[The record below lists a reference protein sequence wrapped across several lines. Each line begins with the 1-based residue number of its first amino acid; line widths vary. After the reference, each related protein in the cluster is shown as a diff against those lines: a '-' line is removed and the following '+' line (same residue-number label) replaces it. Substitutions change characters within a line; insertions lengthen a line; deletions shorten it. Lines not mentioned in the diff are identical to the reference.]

1 MPSTYRF
8 SVPIF
13 QRGLA
18 VLTSYLDTIEA
29 YAAEKGI
36 DANALVGARLI
47 DDMLPLSGQFQR
59 ATDSAKLAITRLAG
73 IDAPRFEDNE
83 TTVAELRERVKK
95 TEAFLATITPETMD
109 GSDSRDVTIAPGG
122 NKITFRGEDYLASF
136 ALPNFFFHVTTV
148 HDILRSRGL
157 PVGKMTYLGSFA

>member
-1 MPSTYRF
+1 MPSMYRF

-18 VLTSYLDTIEA
+18 VLATYLDKIEA
-29 YAAEKGI
+29 HAAEKSI
-36 DANALVGARLI
+36 DANELVGARLI

-59 ATDSAKLAITRLAG
+59 ATDSAKLAIARLAG

-83 TTVAELRERVKK
+83 TTVAELRERLKK
-95 TEAFLATITPETMD
+95 TEAFLATITPETME
-109 GSDSRDVTIAPGG
+109 GSENHDVTITPGG
-122 NKITFRGEDYLASF
+122 NKITFRGEDYLANF
-136 ALPNFFFHVTTV
+136 ALPNFFFHVTTA

-157 PVGKMTYLGSFA
+157 PVGKMTYLGAFA